1 MNLMIF
7 FIIILLLLF
16 ISLVLRNLHKKIN
29 KTKDKKYNLEKDGI
43 TVLPKILTR
52 EQADSIRQLVED
64 GYSLEAKNIILN
76 SDVIK
81 NRINQALG
89 SEYKF
94 HDYVFIIKKS
104 QFHACHRDYNGDFFN
119 STQKHPSYT
128 IIIYLEDMDKCLDVI
143 PRSHKHV
150 SNNVLNIT
158 DYTESVI
165 CSKGDA
171 LLFNANLIHSGS
183 INKKESNPRIQMK
196 ISHNEDYSDTLKFY
210 QQYNKVLNKESGHPT
225 WVKNLQ
231 KHLTCIAPGIS
242 QLTQKF
248 DNNKDNKDNGGN
260 NIFSKLIY
268 AKLDNI

>member
-1 MNLMIF
+1 MIF

-43 TVLPKILTR
+43 TVIPKILTD

-64 GYSLEAKNIILN
+64 GYSLEAKNIILG

-81 NRINQALG
+81 SRIYEILG
-89 SEYKF
+89 PEYEF
-94 HDYVFIIKKS
+94 HDYIFIIKKS

-150 SNNVLNIT
+150 TNNVLNIT

-165 CSKGDA
+165 CGKGDA

-183 INKKESNPRIQMK
+183 LNKSESNPRIQMK
-196 ISHNEDYSDTLKFY
+196 VSHINDRDDTLKFF
-210 QQYNKVLNKESGHPT
+210 QQYNKILNKESNHPK
-225 WVKNLQ
+225 WSKNLQ
-231 KHLTCIAPGIS
+231 KHLSCIAPGIS

-248 DNNKDNKDNGGN
+248 DNNKNRESNDNMGN
-260 NIFSKLIY
+260 IISKLFY